1 MEENTP
7 SIDELLKLLRSGTGV
22 CLVVC
27 HPNADLDA
35 VGSMIAIKWLLEKL
49 EYQRV
54 ALYSP
59 GGPSHV
65 TQRILEDVGVNIS
78 SFPPVTRSDLLIVVD
93 TGSVAQLVGFDLNG
107 FPAQKKVLI
116 DHHEPDEE
124 LRNLLHH
131 SYVWG
136 QADSYCSTSEI
147 VFELIAKTGFS
158 PPREVCLAMLAGIVA
173 DTVGLR
179 HATPG
184 TLRRVATLL
193 EKGNLTLERVTQMLA
208 AEEQSLPRRIA
219 HIKSAQRAVLERIDE
234 ILVLTT
240 RVSSFEGSS
249 AKALVNLG
257 ADIVLVSSEKEG
269 RIRMSARASNSVVEK
284 GLNLGL
290 VMKEIGRYI
299 GGGGGGHAA
308 AAGAVGERGLEEAEK
323 LFVGLVREQL
333 CGG

>member
-7 SIDELLKLLRSGTGV
+7 SIEGLLKLLRGGTGV
-22 CLVVC
+22 CLVAC

-35 VGSMIAIKWLLEKL
+35 VGSQIAIKWLLEKL
-49 EYQRV
+49 GYQKV
-54 ALYSP
+54 VLYSP
-59 GGPSHV
+59 EGPSHV
-65 TQRILEDVGVNIS
+65 AQRILEEAKVNVS
-78 SFPPVTRSDLLIVVD
+78 SFPPVSRSDLLIVVD
-93 TGSVAQLVGFDLNG
+93 TGSLAQLAGFDVGG
-107 FPAQKKVLI
+107 FPAKKKILI

-124 LRNLLHH
+124 LRGLLDH

-136 QADSYCSTSEI
+136 QRDSYCSTSEI
-147 VFELIAKTGFS
+147 VFELIGRTGFS
-158 PPREVCLAMLAGIVA
+158 PPREVCLAMLAGIIA

-184 TLRRVATLL
+184 TLRRVANLL
-193 EKGNLTLERVTQMLA
+193 DEGDLTLERVTQILSV
-208 AEEQSLPRRIA
+208 EEQSLPRRIA

-234 ILVLTT
+234 SIIVIT

-249 AKALVNLG
+249 AKALINLG
-257 ADIVLVSSEKEG
+257 ADVALVSSERGGK
-269 RIRMSARASNSVVEK
+269 IRMSARASNSVVER

-308 AAGAVGERGLEEAEK
+308 AAGAVGEKGLEEAEK
-323 LFVGLVREQL
+323 LFVGLVKEQL
-333 CGG
+333 CER